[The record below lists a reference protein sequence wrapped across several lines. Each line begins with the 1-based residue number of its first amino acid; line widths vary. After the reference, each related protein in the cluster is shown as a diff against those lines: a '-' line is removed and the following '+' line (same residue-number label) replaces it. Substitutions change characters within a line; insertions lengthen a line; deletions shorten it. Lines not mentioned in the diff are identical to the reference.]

1 MAMLKITVFEALRA
15 LTRHKLR
22 SALSVL
28 GVSIGVAAV
37 ICTVAIGNAG
47 AIALREQLQNL
58 GDNLVWVEA
67 GSRTR
72 DGVRLGSHKTKTLI
86 VDDAEAIAAYIP
98 LIRSVS
104 PQADGRGQVIYGEKN
119 WQTSIKGVSS
129 EYFEIRHWTLAS
141 GGVFSPQD
149 VAQAENVCILGQT
162 VATTLFGSE
171 DPLGKSIRV
180 KHLVC
185 LVIGIMQVKG
195 QSVAG
200 QDQDDQV
207 FMPFTTVQRKIS
219 GVTWLDDI
227 QCSAVSPELVAVA
240 AEQVSALLRQ
250 RHRLG
255 PQDEDDFNIRHPE
268 EVIQAQ
274 LAASRTFAYWMACV
288 AAVSLL
294 VGGIGIMNIMLVAV
308 TERTREIGLR
318 MAIGAREAHIRLQFL
333 GESVLLSLIGGSAGI
348 IAGIVGA
355 KLLGGAKQWQTEVST
370 DAIVMANLFAL
381 LVGVLFGF
389 YPAYRAARL
398 DPIEAL
404 RQE

>member
-1 MAMLKITVFEALRA
+1 MFKITLLEALRA
-15 LTRHKLR
+15 LARHKLR

-86 VDDAEAIAAYIP
+86 LDDAEAIRRYVP
-98 LIRSVS
+98 LIKSVS
-104 PQADGRGQVIYGEKN
+104 PQADGRAQVIYGEKN
-119 WQTSIKGVSS
+119 WQTSIKGVSA

-141 GGVFSPQD
+141 GGVFSAQD
-149 VAQAENVCILGQT
+149 VERADNVCILGQT

-171 DPLGKSIRV
+171 DPVGKSMRV

-185 LVIGIMQVKG
+185 QVIGLMQSKG
-195 QSVAG
+195 QSVTG

-207 FMPFTTVQRKIS
+207 FMPYTTVQRKIS
-219 GVTWLDDI
+219 GVSWLDDI
-227 QCSAVSPELVAVA
+227 QCSAVSPELVATA
-240 AEQVSALLRQ
+240 AEQVTALLRQ

-255 PQDEDDFNIRHPE
+255 PEDEEDFNIRHPE

-318 MAIGAREAHIRLQFL
+318 LAIGAREVHIRLQFL
-333 GESVLLSLIGGSAGI
+333 GESVLLSLLGSGAGVIAGI
-348 IAGIVGA
+348 IFAD
-355 KLLGGAKQWQTEVST
+355 LLGRAKQWQTEVSG
-370 DAIVMANLFAL
+370 DAILLANLFAM

>member
-1 MAMLKITVFEALRA
+1 MIVMTVRESVRA
-15 LTRHKLR
+15 LARHKLR
-22 SALSVL
+22 SSLSVL

-72 DGVRLGSHKTKTLI
+72 DGVRLGSHATKTLTP
-86 VDDAEAIAAYIP
+86 DDAEAIISSIP

-104 PQADGRGQVIYGEKN
+104 PQTDARAQLIYGGKN
-119 WQTSIKGVSS
+119 WQTGIKGVTA
-129 EYFEIRHWTLAS
+129 EYFDIRHWTIAA
-141 GGVFSPQD
+141 GGSFSELD
-149 VAQAENVCILGQT
+149 VERAENVCVLGST
-162 VATTLFGSE
+162 VAQNLFGEE
-171 DPLGKSIRV
+171 DPVGKSVRV
-180 KHLVC
+180 RHLVC
-185 LVIGIMQVKG
+185 LVTGVMQSKG
-195 QSVAG
+195 QSVTG
-200 QDQDDQV
+200 QDQDDQI
-207 FMPFTTVQRKIS
+207 FMPYTTVMRKLL
-219 GVTWLDDI
+219 GVSWLNDI
-227 QCSAVSPELVAVA
+227 QCSAIAPDLVGLA
-240 AEQVSALLRQ
+240 AQQVSALLHQ
-250 RHRLG
+250 RHHLG
-255 PQDEDDFNIRHPE
+255 PEDEDDFNIRHPE
-268 EVIQAQ
+268 DVINAQ

-318 MAIGAREAHIRLQFL
+318 MAVGARQLHIRLQFL
-333 GESVLLSLIGGSAGI
+333 GESVCLS
-348 IAGIVGA
+348 
-355 KLLGGAKQWQTEVST
+355 LLGGGMGILGGVGGAELLGRAKQWQTQISP
-370 DAIVMANLFAL
+370 DAILMASLFAMG
-381 LVGVLFGF
+381 VGVLFGY

>member
-1 MAMLKITVFEALRA
+1 MLRTTLLEALRA

-72 DGVRLGSHKTKTLI
+72 DGVRLGSHQTKTL
-86 VDDAEAIAAYIP
+86 VTDDAEAIRTYIP
-98 LIRSVS
+98 LVKSVS
-104 PQADGRGQVIYGEKN
+104 PQADGKAQVIYGEKN
-119 WQTSIKGVSS
+119 WQTSIKGVSP
-129 EYFEIRHWTLAS
+129 EYFEIRHWTVAT
-141 GGVFSPQD
+141 GGAFSTQD
-149 VAQAENVCILGQT
+149 VERAENVCILGQT
-162 VATTLFGSE
+162 VAAILFGEE
-171 DPLGKSIRV
+171 DPVGKQIRV
-180 KHLVC
+180 KHLIC
-185 LVIGIMQVKG
+185 LVTGTMQSKG
-195 QSVAG
+195 QSVTG

-219 GVTWLDDI
+219 GVSWLDDI
-227 QCSAVSPELVAVA
+227 QCSAVSPDVVGLA
-240 AEQVSALLRQ
+240 AEQVSALIHQ
-250 RHRLG
+250 RHHLG

-268 EVIQAQ
+268 EIIQAQ

-318 MAIGAREAHIRLQFL
+318 MAIGARELHIRLQFL
-333 GESVLLSLIGGSAGI
+333 GESVLLSLLGGGAGI
-348 IAGIVGA
+348 VAGIVGA
-355 KLLGGAKQWQTEVST
+355 NLLGGAKQWQTEVST
-370 DAIVMANLFAL
+370 DAILMANLFAL
-381 LVGVLFGF
+381 LVGVVFGF